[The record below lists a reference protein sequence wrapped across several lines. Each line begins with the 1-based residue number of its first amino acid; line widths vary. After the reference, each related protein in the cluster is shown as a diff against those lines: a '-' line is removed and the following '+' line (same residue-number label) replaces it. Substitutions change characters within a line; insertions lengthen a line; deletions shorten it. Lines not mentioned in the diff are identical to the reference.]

1 MLMLNSDIAVK
12 VVDFLARARS
22 AESGESPPEAGM
34 FAEPVNVLSWM
45 GSNSD
50 PVRNSMPAATEDP
63 DQIATDKDPAR
74 EGLDD
79 IATEKDPAREDLDD
93 IATGEDS
100 AGEDAQ
106 LDDTIQRMRDF
117 LSDNATFEWLKQ
129 RVQAVMSTGGSGEL
143 TAVSK
148 KLSSILKQGFSAAND
163 QNFKYTIDWD
173 PLEFMQCNYI
183 GYVDVASVISINSD
197 GQACEAC
204 TVGEHVARVWP
215 VTAAQFLEAVRSWW
229 RHVSDG
235 REEEPLRRM
244 YDCRPYLTL
253 D

>member
-1 MLMLNSDIAVK
+1 MLNSDIAVK
-12 VVDFLARARS
+12 VVDFIARARS

-50 PVRNSMPAATEDP
+50 PVKNSLTAAAEESNQIAADKQSAREGM
-63 DQIATDKDPAR
+63 DDIATDKDPAR
-74 EGLDD
+74 GSSDD
-79 IATEKDPAREDLDD
+79 VATD
-93 IATGEDS
+93 EDS
-100 AGEDAQ
+100 AREDAQ

-129 RVQAVMSTGGSGEL
+129 RVQAVMSTSGSGEL

-173 PLEFMQCNYI
+173 PLEFMQCNYS
-183 GYVDVASVISINSD
+183 GYVDVTSVISINSD
-197 GQACEAC
+197 GKTYEAC
-204 TVGEHVARVWP
+204 TVGEYIARVWP
-215 VTAAQFLEAVRSWW
+215 VTGPRFLERLSSWW
-229 RHVSDG
+229 RHVNDG
-235 REEEPLRRM
+235 REEEPLQRM
-244 YDCRPYLTL
+244 YTCRAYFTL
-253 D
+253 G